1 MRKFFLGENR
11 EEQFARVG
19 KEKDLVQQILTGDS
33 SNPKGVKITKEM
45 MLQVVKRSGGSLD
58 KVGESWQN
66 DRSFILSAMRLDSYG
81 DGGPLKMSGVPEKF
95 KSDPGV
101 FLEACKND
109 VNDVNDNTHINA
121 KTQELLR
128 KYAEASKPSEA
139 LASYEDSSNSTNRMG
154 LGGKIEVMARLAAN
168 RVSIFLSTI
177 ASSVFAAVTSS
188 SASKAQDSAL
198 TVDPPPNGSKVS
210 AKALSPSETQAQS
223 ARRGATGA
231 RKDPSKD
238 QTRQRSAQPRTASKS
253 EPSKPVS
260 GPRQGSGRPRTP
272 KQPDQQSGEN
282 RIRPNPSGPG

>member
-1 MRKFFLGENR
+1 MKKFFLGETID
-11 EEQFARVG
+11 EQSARVG
-19 KEKDLVQQILTGDS
+19 KEQTLVKQILNGDS
-33 SNPKGVKITKEM
+33 SNPGGVKVTKEI
-45 MLQVVKRSGGSLD
+45 MLHVVKKSGGSLQN
-58 KVGESWQN
+58 VGESWKN
-66 DRSFILSAMRLDSYG
+66 DRSFILSAMGLDSG
-81 DGGPLKMSGVPEKF
+81 ALTMEGVPEKF

-101 FLEACKND
+101 FLEACKHNGD
-109 VNDVNDNTHINA
+109 VRVDNKHINA
-121 KTQELLR
+121 GTQALLR
-128 KYAEASKPSEA
+128 KYAETSKPSEA

-282 RIRPNPSGPG
+282 CIRPNPSGPGR